1 MSCRVLSGPAS
12 APADGIVW
20 RVLRPDGRG
29 GRGPSAAMGVGE
41 RELARVQARLR
52 EVEQQARKR
61 EQEAYQSGL
70 SAGRA
75 QGAEEA
81 AAEQRPVLERLS
93 RAVGEIAEQRRRFR
107 REAEE
112 DVVGLAVAIG
122 RRVLHRELSL
132 DPEALLG
139 VVKAA
144 LKKIEGREVNRLRV
158 HPADAAVVRKH
169 FEQTERTV
177 RIEVQPDANLERGAV
192 LFDTVRGTLD
202 ASVETQLAEIQRGLT
217 DLIHAGR

>member
-1 MSCRVLSGPAS
+1 MSCRVLSGPAA
-12 APADGIVW
+12 APADAIVW
-20 RVLRPDGRG
+20 RAVSPGGHAGQETGRTLG
-29 GRGPSAAMGVGE
+29 ATEA
-41 RELARVQARLR
+41 ELARLQVRLH
-52 EVEQQARKR
+52 ELEQQARER

-81 AAEQRPVLERLS
+81 AVRLEPVLERMS
-93 RAVGEIAEQRRRFR
+93 RAVEEIIEQRRRFR

-112 DVVGLAVAIG
+112 DVVRLAVGIG

-158 HPADAAVVRKH
+158 HPADAEMVRKH
-169 FEQTERTV
+169 FERAERGE
-177 RIEVQPDANLERGAV
+177 RIEVQPDASLERGAV
-192 LFDTVRGTLD
+192 LFDTVRGSLD
-202 ASVETQLAEIQRGLT
+202 ASVDTQLQEIQRGLT
-217 DLIHAGR
+217 DLIQGGR